1 MARIPTDAFEV
12 YVRLGPER
20 SYQAV
25 ADKLGVAKRSITRLA
40 TRGRWQERL
49 VQIERDA
56 HERTR
61 EKLTETME
69 AITTRHL
76 KMTRAVQ
83 AKALAALQ
91 ALPLDSGMDAV
102 RALDLAIKQE
112 RLILGEPNER
122 TAVSIEDT
130 IKRQYERWMGGGPA
144 GAGGG
149 TDDWDEPSP
158 NSKVLPDADE
168 DEQAS

>member
-12 YVRLGPER
+12 YVSLGPDR

-25 ADKLGVAKRSITRLA
+25 ASKLGVAKRSITRLA
-40 TRGRWQERL
+40 TRDHWQERL
-49 VQIERDA
+49 LQIEREA
-56 HERTR
+56 QERVR
-61 EKLTETME
+61 EKLTESME
-69 AITTRHL
+69 AINTRHL

-91 ALPLDSGMDAV
+91 ALPLNTGMDAV

-122 TAVSIEDT
+122 TAVSVEDT
-130 IKRQYERWMGGGPA
+130 IKREYQRWMGNDTCDGGWEPPA
-144 GAGGG
+144 VALPPA
-149 TDDWDEPSP
+149 DDE
-158 NSKVLPDADE
+158 DADP
-168 DEQAS
+168 